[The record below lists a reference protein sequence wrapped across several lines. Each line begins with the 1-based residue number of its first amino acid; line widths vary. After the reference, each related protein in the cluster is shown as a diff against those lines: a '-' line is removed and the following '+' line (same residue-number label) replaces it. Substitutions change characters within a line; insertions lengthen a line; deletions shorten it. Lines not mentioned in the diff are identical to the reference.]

1 MGLRADGFDW
11 DEGNW
16 PKCAK
21 HGVTRTEIEYALRHG
36 PLVLMDRTGRAETR
50 FNAVGRNREGR
61 HLFVVFM
68 VRAVGGAVLIR
79 PISARYMHEKEVRAY
94 EETKKA

>member
-1 MGLRADGFDW
+1 MSLRANGFDW

-21 HGVTRTEIEYALRHG
+21 HGVTRMEIEYALRHD
-36 PLVLMDRTGRAETR
+36 PLVLMDRTGHAETR
-50 FNAVGRNREGR
+50 FNAVGRNRDGR
-61 HLFVVFM
+61 HLFIVFT

-79 PISARYMHEKEVRAY
+79 PISARYMHDKEVKAY